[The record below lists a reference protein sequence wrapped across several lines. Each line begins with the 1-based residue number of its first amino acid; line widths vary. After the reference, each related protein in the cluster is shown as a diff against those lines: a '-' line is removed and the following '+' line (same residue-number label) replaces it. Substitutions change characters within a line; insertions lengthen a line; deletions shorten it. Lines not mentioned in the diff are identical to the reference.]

1 MHRDVERILLTK
13 EQIDDKVESIAKEID
28 RDYANTVPVLLCIL
42 NGGVVFAVDLMRQM
56 KVDVEIDFMQVSS
69 YGKGM
74 QSKGEI
80 TILKDAYLDLKGR
93 DVIVIEDI
101 ADTCITLKEVL
112 KKLKEHQPKSLRLCV
127 LINKTGVRKPSE
139 EIDIDYKGFDIPNVF
154 AVGYGLDYANR
165 YRDLPYVGI
174 LKPKVYDSEK

>member
-1 MHRDVERILLTK
+1 M
-13 EQIDDKVESIAKEID
+13 
-28 RDYANTVPVLLCIL
+28 
-42 NGGVVFAVDLMRQM
+42 
-56 KVDVEIDFMQVSS
+56 
-69 YGKGM
+69 
-74 QSKGEI
+74 
-80 TILKDAYLDLKGR
+80 
-93 DVIVIEDI
+93 
-101 ADTCITLKEVL
+101 
-112 KKLKEHQPKSLRLCV
+112 CV

>member
-1 MHRDVERILLTK
+1 MHTQWR
-13 EQIDDKVESIAKEID
+13 SS
-28 RDYANTVPVLLCIL
+28 
-42 NGGVVFAVDLMRQM
+42 FAVDLMRQM

-112 KKLKEHQPKSLRLCV
+112 KKLKEHQPKSLRCV
-127 LINKTGVRKPSE
+127 C
-139 EIDIDYKGFDIPNVF
+139 
-154 AVGYGLDYANR
+154 
-165 YRDLPYVGI
+165 
-174 LKPKVYDSEK
+174 